1 MKKIFRHIHLW
12 LSLPFGLVITITC
25 LTGAILLLEQDITKI
40 VQRDILYVKEVKEAP
55 IPLDKLVPQIASTLD
70 EGVTI
75 ASVSITSNPKRTY
88 TFSLSK
94 PRRATICVNQYTG
107 EVTGS
112 SARLP
117 FFATVLR
124 LHRFLLDERDADS
137 GIFWG
142 KSIVGVSTLLFVFI
156 LLTGVVLWWPTSF
169 KSLSNLVTIHCSKG
183 WSRFW
188 IDTHIVGGIYVW
200 LFLLALAFTGLT
212 WSFPWYSKMFYKALN
227 SLPQVSATSPIQSYT
242 IDKGDAI
249 DDKSAYLPYGCWQGV
264 YEQMAQTYHR
274 YASITLSDGKV
285 KVKRRHIGNQNAADN
300 YTFDKRTGQLT
311 SCVSYDD
318 TSVSS
323 RMRGLVYSIHVG
335 NWAGLPS
342 RILTF
347 VVAILGATLPLTG
360 YYMWIKRLFSRKKK
374 SSKKIAKKKR

>member
-94 PRRATICVNQYTG
+94 PRRTTICVNQYTG

-124 LHRFLLDERDADS
+124 LHRFLLDKRDADS

-156 LLTGVVLWWPTSF
+156 LLT
-169 KSLSNLVTIHCSKG
+169 
-183 WSRFW
+183 
-188 IDTHIVGGIYVW
+188 
-200 LFLLALAFTGLT
+200 
-212 WSFPWYSKMFYKALN
+212 
-227 SLPQVSATSPIQSYT
+227 QPIN
-242 IDKGDAI
+242 IPFI
-249 DDKSAYLPYGCWQGV
+249 
-264 YEQMAQTYHR
+264 
-274 YASITLSDGKV
+274 I
-285 KVKRRHIGNQNAADN
+285 
-300 YTFDKRTGQLT
+300 
-311 SCVSYDD
+311 
-318 TSVSS
+318 
-323 RMRGLVYSIHVG
+323 
-335 NWAGLPS
+335 
-342 RILTF
+342 
-347 VVAILGATLPLTG
+347 
-360 YYMWIKRLFSRKKK
+360 
-374 SSKKIAKKKR
+374 